1 MSRVLEIIGALAL
14 IGIVAVGGVVAVYGS
29 PTFLTD
35 TLSSSEQGSNSPEQ
49 GSASIGIEE
58 NSWGQVTDDSIGI
71 QSEIGI
77 TNPRTRFQSN
87 IQYSVLMNG
96 NEIATGGTGQTD
108 IAVGESTVTSNTRID
123 RGSIDD
129 WWQSHVENDE
139 KTQVNIQARGE
150 FAKGPFSV
158 DPSTTKERT
167 METEMMD
174 SIQQTLSNMEGE
186 LPLGNVEITKVNARW
201 GEVDNIR
208 TEVIISLTV
217 KNNRNIP
224 IPITD
229 FSGTTQMGD
238 VRLLSWESQQST
250 NIIRGN
256 SEKEITVKAYI
267 DNNNIDDWL
276 ASHVKNDEVTNY
288 QNSVTVSI
296 AGVGDES
303 PFVTCEGKLKTKL
316 FVDNTRGIS
325 DKQCDFQRPDRQEIR
340 SELDIIGPGSRDKAE
355 EARERAEEGRN
366 RRDDSSD
373 NTEDNTKP
381 TPTPTPAPTPT
392 PEPEPP
398 NADATASPS
407 SGEAPLTVEFDG
419 SGSSDPD
426 GTIESYEWDID
437 GPTPGGRGETITR
450 RFQTQGEYTATLT
463 VTDDDG
469 LTDTADVTVT
479 VEGRFGRIDNPP
491 ESQYGNLA
499 PLIWNIEVILTMVLL
514 PIPGVLLLSQRK
526 D

>member
-1 MSRVLEIIGALAL
+1 MSRILEIIGALAL
-14 IGIVAVGGVVAVYGS
+14 IGIVVVGGVVVASGGS
-29 PTFLTD
+29 LVVPAFLTD

-49 GSASIGIEE
+49 GPASIGIEE
-58 NSWGQVTDDSIGI
+58 NRWGQVTDDSIGI

-186 LPLGNVEITKVNARW
+186 LPLGNVEITEVNARW

-217 KNNRNIP
+217 KNNRNIR

-229 FSGTTQMGD
+229 FSGTTRMGD
-238 VRLLSWESQQST
+238 VRLLSWESQQQR
-250 NIIRGN
+250 NIIRRN
-256 SEKEITVKAYI
+256 SEKEITVRAYI

-276 ASHVKNDEVTNY
+276 ASHVKNDEVTDY

-303 PFVTCEGKLKTKL
+303 PFVTCEGKLNTKL

-325 DKQCDFQRPDRQEIR
+325 DKQCEFERPDRQELQ
-340 SELDIIGPGSRDKAE
+340 SELKDNRIEGKSEPVRERVE
-355 EARERAEEGRN
+355 EAMN

-381 TPTPTPAPTPT
+381 SA
-392 PEPEPP
+392 EV
-398 NADATASPS
+398 TASPS

-491 ESQYGNLA
+491 KNQYGDLA
-499 PLIWNIEVILTMVLL
+499 PLIKNIELILTMVLL
-514 PIPGVLLLSQRK
+514 PIPGAVLIFRRK

>member
-1 MSRVLEIIGALAL
+1 MSRILEIIGALAL
-14 IGIVAVGGVVAVYGS
+14 IGIVVVGGVVVASGGS
-29 PTFLTD
+29 LVVPAFLTD

-49 GSASIGIEE
+49 GPASIGIEE
-58 NSWGQVTDDSIGI
+58 NRWGQVTDDSIGI

-186 LPLGNVEITKVNARW
+186 LPLGNVEITEVNARW

-229 FSGTTQMGD
+229 FSGTTRMGD
-238 VRLLSWESQQST
+238 VRLLSWESQQQR
-250 NIIRGN
+250 NIIRRN
-256 SEKEITVKAYI
+256 SEKEITVRAYI

-303 PFVTCEGKLKTKL
+303 PFVTCEGKLNTKL

-325 DKQCDFQRPDRQEIR
+325 DKQCEFQRPDRQELQ
-340 SELDIIGPGSRDKAE
+340 SELKDNRIEGKSEPVRERVE
-355 EARERAEEGRN
+355 EAMN

-381 TPTPTPAPTPT
+381 SA
-392 PEPEPP
+392 EV
-398 NADATASPS
+398 TASPP

-426 GTIESYEWDID
+426 GTIESYEWEID

-491 ESQYGNLA
+491 KNQYGDLA
-499 PLIWNIEVILTMVLL
+499 PLIKNIELILTMVLL
-514 PIPGVLLLSQRK
+514 PIPGAVLIFRRK